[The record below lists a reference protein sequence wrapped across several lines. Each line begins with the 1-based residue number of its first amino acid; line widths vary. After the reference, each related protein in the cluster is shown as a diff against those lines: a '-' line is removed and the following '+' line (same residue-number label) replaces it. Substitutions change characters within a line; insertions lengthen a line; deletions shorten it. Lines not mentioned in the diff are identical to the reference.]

1 MSPCVF
7 SDVNLNERERQLLAN
22 PPITLHLPI
31 DRLLKPSSKQTEIRQ
46 VPNQFLLYRRNFSAS
61 VKGQKKPLKEISAEA
76 TKKWYA
82 EPDNVKI
89 YFYSLSRIMKKIY
102 ITRKQP
108 NSSVGSSLEAFGD
121 GLNGSPDINP
131 DDAMVRSDELPG
143 YMDLWLYTIDKEAI
157 DAENADNSGFACVN
171 SLNFSDFI

>member
-1 MSPCVF
+1 MASRPTFRVRSKTTMSPCIF
-7 SDVNLNERERQLLAN
+7 SDANLNERERQLLAN

-76 TKKWYA
+76 TKRWYA

-108 NSSVGSSLEAFGD
+108 SKCNLKFTE
-121 GLNGSPDINP
+121 
-131 DDAMVRSDELPG
+131 
-143 YMDLWLYTIDKEAI
+143 YTSYSI
-157 DAENADNSGFACVN
+157 FY
-171 SLNFSDFI
+171 